1 MNSRGNGKI
10 INPGKR
16 FFLKLAANCV
26 RDVTRKRT
34 SEGITYAREAMI
46 RCGVSRNLN
55 GKWEEEQLSN
65 ELQEIVAKFRNH
77 FGGEPVHECDVATE
91 SDSEMK

>member
-1 MNSRGNGKI
+1 MNPRGRGKI

-26 RDVTRKRT
+26 RDVIRQRT
-34 SEGITYAREAMI
+34 SEGITYARKAMI
-46 RCGVSRNLN
+46 RCGVSLNLN
-55 GKWEEEQLSN
+55 GKWEDQLSN
-65 ELQEIVAKFRNH
+65 ELKEIVAKYRNY
-77 FGGEPVHECDVATE
+77 FDGEPVYECDVATE